1 MSQDKIKQL
10 LAELHEALESTE
22 EVDEETLALARK
34 LDSDI
39 DALIDSAENRNS
51 PILDDAIALEAQFA
65 ANHPMAERIMR
76 ELVAT
81 LGRMGI

>member
-1 MSQDKIKQL
+1 MSQDKIKKL
-10 LAELHEALESTE
+10 LTELHEALESAHD
-22 EVDEETLALARK
+22 VDDETLALAKK
-34 LDSDI
+34 LDQDI
-39 DALIDSAENRNS
+39 DDLIESSEQRNS

-65 ANHPMAERIMR
+65 ANHPVAERIMR